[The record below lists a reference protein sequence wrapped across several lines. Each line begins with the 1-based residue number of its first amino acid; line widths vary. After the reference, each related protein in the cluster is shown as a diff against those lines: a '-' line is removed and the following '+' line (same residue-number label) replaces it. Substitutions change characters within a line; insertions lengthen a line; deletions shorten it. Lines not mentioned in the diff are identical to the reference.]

1 MTDPKTDAP
10 PTGPNPMNPLSSP
23 DPWTLVAEGYQ
34 ASTRLFLELFSR
46 TGLEKVRFDASTEVI
61 DVACGPGTTALILAP
76 QVKRIVA
83 VDFAE
88 GMIAQLERNVTEA
101 GLTNVEPC
109 VADGQNLPFADES
122 FDLGVSMFGILFFPD
137 RRRGFREL
145 FR

>member
-1 MTDPKTDAP
+1 MRKAARLPYARDMTDPKTDAP

-76 QVKRIVA
+76 R
-83 VDFAE
+83 
-88 GMIAQLERNVTEA
+88 
-101 GLTNVEPC
+101 
-109 VADGQNLPFADES
+109 
-122 FDLGVSMFGILFFPD
+122 
-137 RRRGFREL
+137 
-145 FR
+145 